1 MLVSEKKNVIQW
13 GGGLNQGLLGWGVGE
28 KSKNY

>member
-13 GGGLNQGLLGWGVGE
+13 GGLNQGLLGWGVGE